1 MSCFKQIRVA
11 LDLFAFHLYCAILHC
26 LLMDLVYSLS
36 HGWGFCLGILVLKG
50 AMEFKMDKHF
60 LLKSSV
66 MSSIEQYCSG
76 GQEEAKKAFR
86 KVLADAELKKQKQ
99 KTRSERDRMLRGGTS
114 EGSIKSHSFVVWGR
128 IDGVHCF
135 WSHKPRVRN
144 EPFYW
149 SSGVDLCVVASCVMH
164 SSLCGRIL
172 KLFWRGI
179 LRVFMKWMI
188 WYIIKVLSFSVDSCD
203 KNLCYTFYHYIDI
216 TYILLTYL
224 MNQEHRLEIYQY
236 SFSWIRKYVPS
247 LCIINEWIEE
257 SLSSMQLLSGLLCAS
272 ELSSSNAAR
281 KRKP

>member
-1 MSCFKQIRVA
+1 
-11 LDLFAFHLYCAILHC
+11 
-26 LLMDLVYSLS
+26 
-36 HGWGFCLGILVLKG
+36 
-50 AMEFKMDKHF
+50 
-60 LLKSSV
+60 
-66 MSSIEQYCSG
+66 
-76 GQEEAKKAFR
+76 
-86 KVLADAELKKQKQ
+86 
-99 KTRSERDRMLRGGTS
+99 MLRGGTR
-114 EGSIKSHSFVVWGR
+114 ERSIKSHSFVVWGR

-149 SSGVDLCVVASCVMH
+149 SSGVDLYVVASCVMH
-164 SSLCGRIL
+164 SSLCVS
-172 KLFWRGI
+172 I

-188 WYIIKVLSFSVDSCD
+188 WHIIKVLSFSVDRCD
-203 KNLCYTFYHYIDI
+203 NNLCYTFYHYIDI

-247 LCIINEWIEE
+247 LCIINEWTEE
-257 SLSSMQLLSGLLCAS
+257 SFSSMQLLSGLLCAS